1 MPPASSRGIVFGYR
15 INRIKDKAGGGK
27 SKAECSEENGR
38 CQAHVDQK
46 SETSSRILHLDTGK
60 SSRHGVE
67 IDMLLHAQNLTGS
80 WGLER
85 WGYEDEGG
93 WRSANRIPIA
103 TNQFKD

>member
-1 MPPASSRGIVFGYR
+1 MTQILGSEKAEGIGQDDAPASSRGIVFGYR

-27 SKAECSEENGR
+27 SKAECGEENGR

-80 WGLER
+80 WEYGKL
-85 WGYEDEGG
+85 DV
-93 WRSANRIPIA
+93 
-103 TNQFKD
+103 